1 MDQLGVMKS
10 MEARRKPRFRPLE
23 RSYVVYH
30 LYHMHEFGYY
40 TSYAWVG
47 LGICYRLYM
56 VLRNVAVQYCD
67 SEADSASA
75 PLTRWIGS
83 IECDTL
89 ESAGGYIDGTHL
101 KV

>member
-1 MDQLGVMKS
+1 
-10 MEARRKPRFRPLE
+10 MEARRKLRFRPLD

-56 VLRNVAVQYCD
+56 VLRNVAVQ
-67 SEADSASA
+67 
-75 PLTRWIGS
+75 
-83 IECDTL
+83 
-89 ESAGGYIDGTHL
+89 
-101 KV
+101 